1 MFNYKK
7 IKNMNKTVAI
17 KKNDV
22 LVVLLVQKITNV
34 KQDYRK

>member
-34 KQDYRK
+34 K

>member
-7 IKNMNKTVAI
+7 IKNMNKTAAI

-34 KQDYRK
+34 K